1 MSRHFHHSRAS
12 FSFIPSY
19 PNPNF
24 SLNSTGP
31 TSPACMYCRKSSFNS
46 HALSPSALTA
56 TFVSVSLRFF
66 FQPTDSPS
74 SPAFGYTP
82 LSASGGTADSPAY
95 SPSHSVTSPGFS
107 PTSPAC
113 KYQERS
119 EVNRRADPPP
129 LPDPNSDPRNPVRP
143 ACPCRL
149 AYRFELER
157 SARPNADVGRRR
169 IQSKLEWRRGRVAHI
184 DECGEPTRRWG
195 RKVWPWRIQPDEVGG
210 GKLDSAGMLSLFSF
224 ASAERETPVS

>member
-1 MSRHFHHSRAS
+1 MHV
-12 FSFIPSY
+12 
-19 PNPNF
+19 
-24 SLNSTGP
+24 
-31 TSPACMYCRKSSFNS
+31 SPQIVLQFPRPISQRPHRNI
-46 HALSPSALTA
+46 
-56 TFVSVSLRFF
+56 RFLCFFAYF

-119 EVNRRADPPP
+119 EVNRRAEPPP
-129 LPDPNSDPRNPVRP
+129 LPDPNPDPRNPFRP

-184 DECGEPTRRWG
+184 DECGEPARRWG

-210 GKLDSAGMLSLFSF
+210 GKLDFAGLHPSFFLLQVETRKKLASAGLVRFLFNKRRRAKDLS
-224 ASAERETPVS
+224 AMT